1 MQMRSSRRVAQR
13 LLIAGLVIAH
23 AGCTGSGDHSSRKTA
38 APDNLTYATNPATY
52 IVGLALTENRPSS
65 SGGAVSSYS
74 VSPALPPGLHLDPF
88 TGVISGTPTAFAPQ
102 ATYAVIATNP
112 GGSTGVSLSIAVHE
126 TGVLAEGL
134 SFMPASQNSAIQL
147 RASLAATATDLYFS
161 DSSDAPLKR
170 LSLVNG
176 TVSDLAFGSGPP
188 QRVTVLGTSVVW
200 TDGWNL
206 LRTALADG
214 TTARLATGN
223 LYVSPAV
230 LADDAGVYWVRATS
244 QSTYQI
250 ERVEPGGTVV
260 LSQVTTQSVSGLAQD
275 ATSIYWE
282 EDSPEPM
289 WPGSTGGS
297 KIQKISKSGGEPV
310 VLVGGW
316 LNGLIPPAAPGYVAG
331 SWFAAGG
338 IATEGSNVVF
348 SDQWDILAVP
358 TSGGPVAVLA
368 NIATSASE
376 IPLHLAMDDAGVYW
390 IDATRARALPTGGS
404 ATTLASGLLA
414 PSGIA
419 ASGGSVFITEAGT
432 IGGCC
437 RVAGTGR
444 VERVPTAG
452 GASTIVADS
461 LDSPSA
467 VAVGGS
473 TVYWGEPWRVASA
486 AASGGA
492 PSTVAAFIRNSLPR
506 VIVAGGRLLVLDG
519 EYVKTLPLAGGTLD
533 KVAVT
538 DHLEDLA
545 SNTGDLAADAT
556 AVYLFSAGIGLG
568 DPTPASVVR
577 IPLDGSPRSTFAVA
591 GFAAPQDC
599 VQRVAV
605 DAQNV
610 YWSTGSL
617 SSPLGC
623 AIHAAP
629 IAGGA
634 AVTLVDA
641 LIRDFAVGDGQ
652 VYFSAGQV
660 VVIDGTGTHLVGAE
674 SINVVPSAGG
684 AITTWPAP
692 PGDYPS
698 VMALDDTN
706 LYWIG
711 LEGTLRGMPRNG
723 GASLLIDLEPFDETP
738 NTFDTI
744 APSGGD
750 VFWTDMNAGWIGVM
764 RSN

>member
-1 MQMRSSRRVAQR
+1 MAAFV
-13 LLIAGLVIAH
+13 LAH
-23 AGCTGSGDHSSRKTA
+23 AGCTGSGGHSGSGDRSPRNIA
-38 APDNLTYATNPATY
+38 APDNLTFATNPATY
-52 IVGLALTENRPSS
+52 IVGLAIAGNRPTSG
-65 SGGAVSSYS
+65 GGAVSSYS
-74 VSPALPPGLHLDPF
+74 VSPDLPSGLHLDPS
-88 TGVISGTPTAFAPQ
+88 TGIISGTPTAFAPQ
-102 ATYAVIATNP
+102 AMYAVTATNA

-126 TGVLAEGL
+126 TGVLAKGL
-134 SFMPASQNSAIQL
+134 SFLPASQNSAIQL

-170 LSLVNG
+170 LSLVDG
-176 TVSDLAFGSGPP
+176 TVSDLAFWSGPP
-188 QRVTVLGTSVVW
+188 QRITVDGTSVVW
-200 TDGWNL
+200 TDGWSL

-223 LYVSPAV
+223 LYVSPAI
-230 LADDAGVYWVRATS
+230 LTDGAGVYWVRATS

-250 ERVEPGGTVV
+250 ERVEPAGTVV
-260 LSQVTTQSVSGLAQD
+260 LAYVTTQSVSGLAQD

-282 EDSPEPM
+282 EDSPEAM
-289 WPGSTGGS
+289 FPGSTGGS
-297 KIQKISKSGGEPV
+297 KIQKVSKSGSEPV
-310 VLVGGW
+310 ALVDGW
-316 LNGLIPPAAPGYVAG
+316 LNGLIPTTAPGGYVPG
-331 SWFAAGG
+331 SWVPAGG
-338 IATEGSNVVF
+338 IATDGSNVVF
-348 SDQWDILAVP
+348 SDQADILAVP

-368 NIATSASE
+368 SIAMSAPE
-376 IPLHLAMDDAGVYW
+376 IPQQLAIDDAGVYW
-390 IDATRARALPTGGS
+390 IDATQAHALATGGS

-414 PSGIA
+414 PSGIT
-419 ASGGSVFITEAGT
+419 ASGGSVFISEAGT
-432 IGGCC
+432 IGECC
-437 RVAGTGR
+437 RLAGTGR
-444 VERVPTAG
+444 IEQVPTAG
-452 GASTIVADS
+452 GAPTIVADS
-461 LDSPSA
+461 LDSPAA

-486 AASGGA
+486 PASGGA
-492 PSTVAAFIRNSLPR
+492 PSTLAAFIRNSLPQ
-506 VIVAGGRLLVLDG
+506 VIVSGGHLLVLDG

-545 SNTGDLAADAT
+545 SITGDVAADAA
-556 AVYLFSAGIGLG
+556 AVYLYNAGIGLG

-577 IPLDGSPRSTFAVA
+577 ISLDGSPRSTFAVP
-591 GFAAPQDC
+591 GIAAPQDC

-634 AVTLVDA
+634 VVTLVDG
-641 LIRDFAVGDGQ
+641 LIRDFAVADGQ
-652 VYFSAGQV
+652 VYFSAGQG
-660 VVIDGTGTHLVGAE
+660 VVIDGTGTHLVGEE

-684 AITTWPAP
+684 PITTWPAP
-692 PGDYPS
+692 PNDYPS
-698 VMALDDTN
+698 VIALDDTEV
-706 LYWIG
+706 YWIG
-711 LEGTLRGMPRNG
+711 LEGALRCMPRNG
-723 GASLLIDLEPFDETP
+723 GASLLIDLEPFDEAP

-744 APSGGD
+744 APSGGNL
-750 VFWTDMNAGWIGVM
+750 FWTDMNTGWIGVM